1 MTFFNEY
8 ISLLKKSKRLC
19 LKKIKNKNEFNN

>member
-8 ISLLKKSKRLC
+8 ISILKNKRQS
-19 LKKIKNKNEFNN
+19 LKKIKIKNEFNY

>member
-8 ISLLKKSKRLC
+8 ISILKKQRLS
-19 LKKIKNKNEFNN
+19 LKKIKNKNEFNT